1 MKTIFKLRLAL
12 LAIGSLGEMAAQTT
26 ETPKATYG
34 FIRLA
39 NALAQGTGN
48 VTLEV
53 DGTNVSPGGY
63 KMGDVTGGIRL
74 KPGTHNV
81 KISRDGVKEGTTKVI
96 VALDDTT
103 ILIPFAEKVPASDTQ
118 PAHWEVRILRLK
130 QQQVETGLSGTFVS
144 VSQNPEIRVDLRDP
158 KGNWTPVFVKR
169 LATTQAPLLYP
180 RGYVPLK
187 SGGISL
193 DPIPVSEN
201 GNYVVLLYDDEAGK
215 LRTLNF
221 RDVKFVSAD

>member
-12 LAIGSLGEMAAQTT
+12 LAIGSLGEMAAQTPDP
-26 ETPKATYG
+26 PKATYG

-53 DGTNVSPGGY
+53 DGTNVSPSGY

-221 RDVKFVSAD
+221 RDVKFLSAD